1 MREFQDIALD
11 TARSSGAEYA
21 DIRISRHRTQNIRTR
36 EARVQSVSNRESF
49 GFGVRVLVKGTW
61 GFAASH
67 VVNKNEIAKVT
78 KRAVSIAKANRVLQD
93 DPVRLA
99 PVSAYETEWKTP
111 IKKDPFKVPLD
122 EKVNLLLKVNEE
134 ALKIKGASFC
144 SSFILTMNER
154 KYFASTEG
162 TYLDQDTYR
171 IWPQF
176 TVTAVARDQG
186 EFETRTAGIYPMGS
200 GYEYVEDQNMV
211 TLAPVMAEEA
221 VEKLSAKSVDPG
233 RKDIVLDPT
242 NLWLTIHESIGH
254 PTELDRAL
262 GYEANYAGTSFLTVD
277 KMGTLKLGSDIVN
290 FAADKTIEGGLASVG
305 YDDDGEKTKE
315 WYLVKDGLFIDYQ
328 TTRDQ
333 VFWPEYRNARK
344 NTGLP
349 EVNESYGCCYGD
361 SWSSIPFQRMPN
373 IHLDPGNGRLS
384 PDELIADTKDGIFVT
399 GRASYSI
406 DQQRYNFQFS
416 GQTFHEIKNGRIT
429 GMLKDVAYQANTKEF
444 WNSCDAICD
453 ERFWV
458 MGGSYYDGKGQPGQ
472 SNAVSHGCPPARFR
486 KVNIINTGKSV

>member
-1 MREFQDIALD
+1 MRDLQDIALD
-11 TARSSGAEYA
+11 TAQSSGAEYA

-36 EARVQSVSNRESF
+36 EERVQSVSNRESF

-67 VVNKNEIAKVT
+67 HVDKNEIAKVA
-78 KRAVSIAKANRVLQD
+78 KRAVSIAKANRVLQSE
-93 DPVRLA
+93 PVRLA
-99 PVSAYETEWKTP
+99 SVKAYEEVWKTP
-111 IKKDPFKVPLD
+111 ILKDPFEIPLE
-122 EKVNLLLKVNEE
+122 EKINLLLEVNEE

-171 IWPQF
+171 ILPQF
-176 TVTAVARDQG
+176 TVTAIDKSKG
-186 EFETRTAGIYPMGS
+186 EFETRTADIFPMGS
-200 GYEYVEDQNMV
+200 GYEYVEDNDMV
-211 TLAPVMAEEA
+211 SLAPQMAEEA
-221 VEKLSAKSVDPG
+221 VQKLTAKPVEPG
-233 RKDIVLDPT
+233 PKDIILDPT

-277 KMGTLKLGSDIVN
+277 KMGKLKLGSDIVN
-290 FAADKTIEGGLASVG
+290 FAADKTIKGGLASVG
-305 YDDDGEKTKE
+305 FDDDGEKTKE

-333 VFWPEYRNARK
+333 VFWPEYQHARK
-344 NTGLP
+344 EAGLP
-349 EVNESYGCCYGD
+349 EVTESYGCCYGD

-373 IHLDPGNGRLS
+373 IHLDPGKDKLS
-384 PDELIADTKDGIFVT
+384 LDDLIADTKDGIYVK

-453 ERFWV
+453 QRFWK

-486 KVNIINTGKSV
+486 KVNIINTAKTI